1 MLRAEEP
8 AGLSHRA
15 KHRGGLVPTHHLDLF
30 TLDTWE
36 EFLQHGASVT
46 GFREGRW
53 SRVQKIEPGDLLLC
67 YIIGLKRWVGVLEV
81 TGPPSRV
88 SLL

>member
-1 MLRAEEP
+1 M
-8 AGLSHRA
+8 
-15 KHRGGLVPTHHLDLF
+15 PTHHLDLF

-36 EFLQHGASVT
+36 EFLKYGASVS

-67 YIIGLKRWVGVLEV
+67 YIIGLK
-81 TGPPSRV
+81 
-88 SLL
+88 